1 MIDFLTTVNTN
12 FITLIEGFK
21 KEDYLKLDLSIH
33 NKSLQKIDFTS
44 AEKMEKYIENKLQ
57 SQSKKIG
64 YGGYLEHRDLY
75 SRSTYFNESEEEKR
89 NIHIGLDIWSKAGS
103 KVVTPLAGKVHSF
116 KNNLNFGDYGP
127 TLILEH
133 CIENNTFYTLYGHL
147 SLASI
152 VNLEK
157 GKEFKK
163 GEVIA
168 TLGTSKVNGDY
179 APHLHFQ
186 IIFNLQGNK
195 GDYPGVSSNS
205 KLNFYAKNCPDPNLL
220 LNID

>member
-1 MIDFLTTVNTN
+1 MKDFLATINTS
-12 FITLIEGFK
+12 FSSLIAGFE

-33 NKSLQKIDFTS
+33 NTLLQEIDFTS
-44 AEKMEKYIENKLQ
+44 AEKMEKYIEKKLHL
-57 SQSKKIG
+57 SSKKIG

-75 SRSTYFNESEEEKR
+75 NRSTYFNESQEEKR

-133 CIENNTFYTLYGHL
+133 CIDDTIFYTLYGHL
-147 SLASI
+147 SLVSI
-152 VNLEK
+152 ENLEI
-157 GKEFKK
+157 GRYFKK
-163 GEVIA
+163 GDVIA
-168 TLGTSKVNGDY
+168 TLGDSNVNGDY

-186 IIFNLQGNK
+186 IIHDIEEYQ
-195 GDYPGVSSNS
+195 GDYPGVTSKS
-205 KLNFYAKNCPDPNLL
+205 KLNFYSENCPDPNLL
-220 LNID
+220 LKID

>member
-133 CIENNTFYTLYGHL
+133 CIENTTFYTLYGHL

-152 VNLEK
+152 TNLKK

-186 IIFNLQGNK
+186 IIFDLQGNK
-195 GDYPGVSSNS
+195 GDYPGVSSNG

>member
-133 CIENNTFYTLYGHL
+133 CIENTTFYTLYGHL

-152 VNLEK
+152 ANLEK